1 MMRAEALDGDSMFED
16 LKGKV
21 VVVTGGVTG
30 IGGAASLA
38 FAAEGAKVFAQYLG
52 GGPELAAIEAAG
64 IATLKLDLTADG
76 APQALIDAA
85 VSKHGRVDVLVN
97 NAGSLVARIPVAE
110 LDDEFIDKVFD
121 LNCRQLIHCC
131 RVATRLMKAQGSGNI
146 INVTSIAARNGAS
159 PGGSVYGGAKAF
171 VSSFSKTLAKELVG
185 NNIRVNCV
193 SPGTIHTSFH
203 DRFSDEAKREAAR
216 KTIPMQ
222 RLGTAEDCAGTF
234 LYLASDKASGYVTGQ
249 VIEVNGGQLMP

>member
-1 MMRAEALDGDSMFED
+1 MFDD

-38 FAAEGAKVFAQYLG
+38 FAAAGAQVFAQYLG
-52 GGPELAAIEAAG
+52 GGDELAAIEKAG
-64 IATLKLDLTADG
+64 IATLKLDLTDDG
-76 APQALIDAA
+76 APERLIAAA
-85 VSKHGRVDVLVN
+85 VERFGRIDVLVN
-97 NAGSLVARIPVAE
+97 NAGSLVARIPVTD
-110 LDDEFIDKVFD
+110 LDDHFIDKVFD

-131 RVATRLMKAQGSGNI
+131 RMA
-146 INVTSIAARNGAS
+146 
-159 PGGSVYGGAKAF
+159 
-171 VSSFSKTLAKELVG
+171 
-185 NNIRVNCV
+185 
-193 SPGTIHTSFH
+193 GTIHTAFH
-203 DRFSDEAKREAAR
+203 DRFSDEAKREATR

-222 RLGTAEDCAGTF
+222 RLGLAEDCAGTF

>member
-1 MMRAEALDGDSMFED
+1 MFDD

-38 FAAEGAKVFAQYLG
+38 FAAAGAKVFAQYLG
-52 GGPELAAIEAAG
+52 GGPELAVIEKAG
-64 IATLKLDLTADG
+64 IATLKLDLTEEG
-76 APQALIDAA
+76 APEKLIAA
-85 VSKHGRVDVLVN
+85 ARERYGRIDVLVN
-97 NAGSLVARIPVAE
+97 NAGSLVARIPVTD
-110 LDDEFIDKVFD
+110 LDDGFIDKVFD

-131 RVATRLMKAQGSGNI
+131 RLAAKLMKEQGSGNI

-159 PGGSVYGGAKAF
+159 PGGAVYAGAKGF
-171 VSSFSKTLAKELVG
+171 VSAFSKTLAKELVG
-185 NNIRVNCV
+185 HGVRVNCV
-193 SPGTIHTSFH
+193 SPGTIYTAFH
-203 DRFSDEAKREAAR
+203 DRFSDEAKREATR

-222 RLGTAEDCAGTF
+222 RLGVADDCAGTF

>member
-1 MMRAEALDGDSMFED
+1 MIDD
-16 LKGKV
+16 LKDKV

-38 FAAEGAKVFAQYLG
+38 FARAGAKVFAQYLG
-52 GGPELAAIEAAG
+52 GGPELEGIEAAG
-64 IATLKLDLTADG
+64 IATLKLDLTGEG

-85 VSKHGRVDVLVN
+85 VAKFGRLDVLVN
-97 NAGSLVARIPVAE
+97 NAGSLVARIPVADV
-110 LDDEFIDKVFD
+110 DDAFIDKVFD

-131 RVATRLMKAQGSGNI
+131 RIAARLMKQQGSGNI

-159 PGGSVYGGAKAF
+159 PGGAVYGGAKAF
-171 VSSFSKTLAKELVG
+171 VSAFSKTLAKELVG
-185 NNIRVNCV
+185 SNIRVNCV
-193 SPGTIHTSFH
+193 SPGTIHTAFH

-216 KTIPMQ
+216 KTIPMG
-222 RLGTAEDCAGTF
+222 RLGLAEDCAGSF
-234 LYLASDKASGYVTGQ
+234 LYLASDSLSGYVTGQ

>member
-1 MMRAEALDGDSMFED
+1 MFDD

-21 VVVTGGVTG
+21 VVVTGGGTG
-30 IGGAASLA
+30 IGGAASRA
-38 FAAEGAKVFAQYLG
+38 FAAAGAQVFAQYLG
-52 GGPELAAIEAAG
+52 GGPELAPVEASG
-64 IATLKLDLTADG
+64 VTTLKLDLTVDG

-85 VSKHGRVDVLVN
+85 LEKFGHIDVMVN
-97 NAGSLVARIPVAE
+97 NAGSLVARIP
-110 LDDEFIDKVFD
+110 LPDLTDEFIDKVFD
-121 LNCRQLIHCC
+121 INCRQLIHCC
-131 RVATRLMKAQGSGNI
+131 RIAAGHMKARGSGNI

-159 PGGSVYGGAKAF
+159 PGGSVYAGAKAF
-171 VSSFSKTLAKELVG
+171 VSAFSKTLAKELVG
-185 NNIRVNCV
+185 HGVRVNCV

-216 KTIPMQ
+216 QTIPMQ
-222 RLGTAEDCAGTF
+222 RLGLAEDCAGTF

>member
-1 MMRAEALDGDSMFED
+1 MFED

-38 FAAEGAKVFAQYLG
+38 FAAAGAKVFAQYLG
-52 GGPELAAIEAAG
+52 GGPELAKAEAAG
-64 IATLKLDLTADG
+64 IATIKLDLTAEG
-76 APQALIDAA
+76 APQALMDAA
-85 VSKHGRVDVLVN
+85 VARFGRIDVLVN
-97 NAGSLVARIPVAE
+97 NAGSLVARIPATD
-110 LDDEFIDKVFD
+110 LDDAFIDKVFD

-131 RVATRLMKAQGSGNI
+131 RIAAKLMKAQGSGNI

-159 PGGSVYGGAKAF
+159 PGGSVYAGAKAF
-171 VSSFSKTLAKELVG
+171 VSAFSKTLAKELVG

-193 SPGTIHTSFH
+193 SPGTIHTAFH

-222 RLGTAEDCAGTF
+222 RLGVAEDCAGTF
-234 LYLASDKASGYVTGQ
+234 LYLASDTLSGYVTGQ